1 MLVIIH
7 WALGVP
13 QDHLQGDQSW
23 GQGVR
28 YMLRLFKCSWLNLG
42 ASPTV
47 GCGIW
52 TGGLRVS
59 MRFNGPE
66 EVGVVA
72 VSRTP
77 GSRLVSVFASGAS
90 LSDAASPSEGEGEGA
105 EGSGKSE
112 YSSAWGVE
120 SPQVPP
126 LIWVFL
132 AF

>member
-1 MLVIIH
+1 
-7 WALGVP
+7 
-13 QDHLQGDQSW
+13 
-23 GQGVR
+23 
-28 YMLRLFKCSWLNLG
+28 MLRLFKCSWLNLG

-90 LSDAASPSEGEGEGA
+90 LSDAASPSEGGGEWA